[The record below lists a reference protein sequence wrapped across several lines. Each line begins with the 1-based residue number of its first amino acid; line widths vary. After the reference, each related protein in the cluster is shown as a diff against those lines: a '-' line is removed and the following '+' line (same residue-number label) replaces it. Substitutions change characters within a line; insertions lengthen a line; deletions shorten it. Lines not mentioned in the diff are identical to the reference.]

1 MKAVI
6 YNGPYDVKV
15 KDVPDAKIVRPRM
28 YSSASPP
35 PTFVGRTCTCMRAGP
50 ALNRDG
56 FWVTKTGEVVEI
68 GSGVER
74 IKVGDYVCLPFNV
87 GCGFAKTVKRSDR
100 LLSHY
105 QSGYGRRSLWFC

>member
-15 KDVPDAKIVRPRM
+15 KDVPDAKIVRPTDVLVRITTTNICGSDLHM
-28 YSSASPP
+28 YE
-35 PTFVGRTCTCMRAGP
+35 GRTSFEQGRILGHENP
-50 ALNRDG
+50 
-56 FWVTKTGEVVEI
+56 GEVVEI

-87 GCGFAKTVKRSDR
+87 GCGFAKTMKKV
-100 LLSHY
+100 
-105 QSGYGRRSLWFC
+105 